1 MEASKHIKKKAKTKT
16 KKKKK
21 GRIKMKRAEDK
32 NVRQCR

>member
-1 MEASKHIKKKAKTKT
+1 MEASKHNKKKAKT

>member
-1 MEASKHIKKKAKTKT
+1 MEASKHNKKKAKTK

>member
-1 MEASKHIKKKAKTKT
+1 MEASKHNKKKAKTK
-16 KKKKK
+16 KKKE